1 MPIEKE
7 RKFLVLNDLWKE
19 NVSSFDNIIQGYISV
34 EPSKTVRVR
43 IFGGKGFLAIKG
55 LSMGDSRLEYEYE
68 IPYKHA
74 QELLESICIKPLLT
88 KKRYNILENGN
99 AWIVD
104 KFLEE
109 NEGLYLAEF
118 EYSDTNIDIL
128 TSPKWLGQEVTGD
141 KRYYNSYL
149 CENPYKYW

>member
-7 RKFLVLNDLWKE
+7 RKFLISNDLWKE
-19 NVSSFDNIIQGYISV
+19 NISSFDNIIQGYISV
-34 EPSKTVRVR
+34 EPSRIVRVR
-43 IFGGKGFLAIKG
+43 IFGDKGFLTVKG

-74 QELLESICIKPLLT
+74 RELLEFICIKPLLT

-99 AWIVD
+99 TWVVD
-104 KFLEE
+104 EFLEE

-118 EYSDTNIDIL
+118 EYSDKNIDIL

-141 KRYYNSYL
+141 KRYYNSCL
-149 CENPYKYW
+149 CEKPYKYW